1 MMSSPGN
8 KIVVRNLRFMR
19 VNLSYVFLGIL
30 FGTLGPTPGFT
41 AGKSPALQALLA
53 EIEDAS
59 AKLSHHE
66 SEMQSLAERLD
77 EQDSKI
83 QRLGSLRPETITQ
96 KIQQLEIEQKTL
108 AKTLSVVTAS
118 VKDIQATL
126 QQKLEVIQKDYKTL
140 AQDIRLLR
148 RSLLAL
154 VDGSTETYPD
164 FSEAIPE
171 HIHIVQPGENLG
183 KIATKYKIS
192 VEELK
197 KLNKLSSDVI
207 YVNQKLC
214 LPKNKK

>member
-1 MMSSPGN
+1 MQ
-8 KIVVRNLRFMR
+8 
-19 VNLSYVFLGIL
+19 
-30 FGTLGPTPGFT
+30 T
-41 AGKSPALQALLA
+41 LLA

-59 AKLSHHE
+59 AKLLCHE
-66 SEMQSLAERLD
+66 SEMQILAERLD

-83 QRLGSLRPETITQ
+83 QQLESIQPEGISK

-108 AKTLSVVTAS
+108 AKTLSVLAAS
-118 VKDIQATL
+118 IKDIQATL
-126 QQKLEVIQKDYKTL
+126 QQKLEIMQKDYKTL
-140 AQDIRLLR
+140 SQDIRLLR

-154 VDGSTETYPD
+154 VDGSSETYPD
-164 FSEAIPE
+164 FSEAIPA
-171 HIHIVQPGENLG
+171 HIHVVQPGENLG

-197 KLNKLSSDVI
+197 KLNKLSSDII

>member
-1 MMSSPGN
+1 MH
-8 KIVVRNLRFMR
+8 
-19 VNLSYVFLGIL
+19 VNVSYLFLGL
-30 FGTLGPTPGFT
+30 FCGLLGSIPGFA
-41 AGKSPALQALLA
+41 AGKNPAMQTLLA

-59 AKLSHHE
+59 AKLLCHE
-66 SEMQSLAERLD
+66 SEMQILAERLD

-83 QRLGSLRPETITQ
+83 QQLESIQPEGISK

-108 AKTLSVVTAS
+108 AKTLSVLAAS
-118 VKDIQATL
+118 IKDIQATL
-126 QQKLEVIQKDYKTL
+126 QQKLEIMQKDYKTL
-140 AQDIRLLR
+140 SQDIRLLR

-154 VDGSTETYPD
+154 VDGSSETYPD
-164 FSEAIPE
+164 FSEAIPA
-171 HIHIVQPGENLG
+171 HIHVVQPGENLG

-197 KLNKLSSDVI
+197 KLNKLSSDII